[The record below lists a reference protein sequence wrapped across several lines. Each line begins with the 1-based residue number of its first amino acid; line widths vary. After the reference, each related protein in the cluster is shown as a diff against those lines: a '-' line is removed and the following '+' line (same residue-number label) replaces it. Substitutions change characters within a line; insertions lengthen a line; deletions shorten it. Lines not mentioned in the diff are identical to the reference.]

1 MKVSKIQVQENR
13 KKIIEK
19 ATQLFRNHGYDGIG
33 IADLMSGAG
42 FTHGGFYK
50 HFDSKTDLVSITVKH
65 GVQQLLH
72 SIHNID
78 LDQFIH
84 LYVSRSHRDHRDQG
98 CSLTALSCDAAR
110 QPDEVKIEFENGI
123 EQLIRFVTD
132 NLQKNQKDN
141 VEGQRKK
148 AISILAESVGAI
160 VLSRACLDDSGLS
173 NEILDACRANLLT
186 QN

>member
-1 MKVSKIQVQENR
+1 M
-13 KKIIEK
+13 
-19 ATQLFRNHGYDGIG
+19 
-33 IADLMSGAG
+33 
-42 FTHGGFYK
+42 
-50 HFDSKTDLVSITVKH
+50 
-65 GVQQLLH
+65 
-72 SIHNID
+72 
-78 LDQFIH
+78 
-84 LYVSRSHRDHRDQG
+84 
-98 CSLTALSCDAAR
+98 
-110 QPDEVKIEFENGI
+110 KIEFENGI

-160 VLSRACLDDSGLS
+160 VLSRACLDDSSLS

>member
-72 SIHNID
+72 RIHNID

-84 LYVSRSHRDHRDQG
+84 LYVSRFHRDHRDQG

-123 EQLIRFVTD
+123 EQLMRFITD

-141 VEGQRKK
+141 VEGQREK

-160 VLSRACLDDSGLS
+160 VLSRACLDDSSLS
-173 NEILDACRANLLT
+173 NEILEACRANLL
-186 QN
+186 NKD

>member
-65 GVQQLLH
+65 GVQQLLFFLH
-72 SIHNID
+72 FSI
-78 LDQFIH
+78 FSE
-84 LYVSRSHRDHRDQG
+84 Y
-98 CSLTALSCDAAR
+98 
-110 QPDEVKIEFENGI
+110 
-123 EQLIRFVTD
+123 QLPI
-132 NLQKNQKDN
+132 
-141 VEGQRKK
+141 
-148 AISILAESVGAI
+148 
-160 VLSRACLDDSGLS
+160 
-173 NEILDACRANLLT
+173 
-186 QN
+186 